1 MVDIAE
7 DDVADI
13 KDKHNYLLQEKVEY
27 APVIDTPTGF
37 SKVEVRMMYIWNDE
51 PILVNNLV
59 RTSKGKMIGVDY
71 NKDKDWI
78 GASIGYH
85 Y

>member
-1 MVDIAE
+1 M
-7 DDVADI
+7 
-13 KDKHNYLLQEKVEY
+13 
-27 APVIDTPTGF
+27 F
-37 SKVEVRMMYIWNDE
+37 IWNDE

-59 RTSKGKMIGVDY
+59 RTSKGKMIGVDF

-85 Y
+85 F